1 MHQFMRPLVAVV
13 MSGLGS
19 VPSSA
24 AQSID
29 LRPLNPGVPIA
40 RERSGQTPHVYAVDL
55 QAGQFTVISV
65 RQSHARA
72 GITIHDPTGVA
83 EFDMNVGDVS
93 IFADTSGR
101 YRVGVIA
108 PAGDYTIAMEPARP
122 GDARDRAR
130 ASAERAASEG
140 RRLAL
145 QSTAASRGAAL
156 KQFEQAHALFQE
168 AGSSSGQGFARVW
181 MGGVTGGQLVAREH
195 FNEALTIARTIG
207 DRVLE
212 AEALLSL
219 GRSHVGRVDAPKGL
233 EFLEQALTLFEA
245 NDDWRA
251 QAVTLTWIGSAWND
265 LDELEKALEPW
276 SRALELATAAGDLA
290 QAARASNNIGI
301 AYQRLGELGKSLEFH
316 QKAIS
321 LSRAGGSSRVEFMA
335 VNNTGIVYKELGD
348 YRRAREAYGQSL
360 AMIRKLGDVVNEANS
375 LNNIGNTYRAEG
387 QTGIAL
393 DHYAQ
398 ALSLVRRL
406 ERKSDEARV
415 LNNMGAAYLQD
426 GRYQTALEHHQQSR
440 AIRKALADRPG
451 ESFSLNHEGV
461 AWHKLGNPQQALECL
476 REALA
481 MRREMNDP
489 IGEAETLMNIASVER
504 DLGEP
509 AQARLTIE
517 AALEKVE
524 RLRARISDASLRATY
539 VARVQETYE
548 SYVDTLMRL
557 HVQLPTEGYDA
568 AALQA
573 AERSRA
579 RVLLESLVEAR
590 ADIREGVE
598 KTLLDRE
605 RALNRRLEDASQRLS
620 RTLAGKSTPVE
631 IAAARKA
638 LADLT
643 AERQQ
648 LEAQIRTSSP
658 RYAAL
663 THPEPLTASDIQKEV
678 LDADT
683 VLIEFA
689 LGEERSW
696 LWAVTPDALETR
708 ELPGRRR
715 LDAQARLLYDALT
728 ARQPRKGDTP
738 AAYRARVA
746 AADRQLNRHAA
757 EMSRLLFSG
766 ISAELQGAWRGKRL
780 VIVAPGALE
789 YLPFAALPLPD
800 AGASASGR
808 ASTPFIAR
816 HEIVRAPSAS
826 VVATLRREAGR
837 RQRPPRGLAVIA
849 DPVFDADDPRVTK
862 ASAVVTSIAATRA
875 MVDAEVDGDLPYET
889 LRAVE
894 RMDEA
899 RSAGA
904 LARLPFSRAEANAI
918 GALAGTRNI
927 LRATDFDASRRR
939 VLGDALEH
947 YRLVHFAT
955 HGLIDAERPELSG
968 LVLSLV
974 DDRGNP
980 QNGFLPLHDIFNMR
994 LNADLVVLSACQT
1007 ALGKEI
1013 KGEGLVGLTRGFM
1026 YAGAPRVVASLWQV
1040 SDLAT
1045 AELMTRFYAGM
1056 LQRKLTPAAALRAAQ
1071 LQLAGDRRWASP
1083 YFWAGFVLQGDWA
1096 AISP

>member
-13 MSGLGS
+13 MSGLVS
-19 VPSSA
+19 VSLAS
-24 AQSID
+24 AQSTD
-29 LRPLNPGVPIA
+29 PRPLNPGVPIA
-40 RERSGQTPHVYAVDL
+40 RERSGQTPHEYAIDL
-55 QAGQFTVISV
+55 EAGQFTVISV

-72 GITIHDPTGVA
+72 GISIHDPAGATIL
-83 EFDMNVGDVS
+83 DMYVPDVS
-93 IFADTSGR
+93 ILAETAGR

-108 PAGDYTIAMEPARP
+108 PAGDYTIAVEPPRV

-130 ASAERAASEG
+130 ARAERAAGEG
-140 RRLAL
+140 RRLVL
-145 QSTAASRGAAL
+145 QSTVSSRSAAL
-156 KQFEQAHALFQE
+156 TQFERAHALFLE
-168 AGSSSGQGFARVW
+168 AERRVGQGFAQLW
-181 MGGVTGGQLVAREH
+181 IGQLTADRRIARDR
-195 FNEALTIARTIG
+195 FNEALTMARTIG
-207 DRVLE
+207 ERVLE
-212 AEALLSL
+212 AEALMSL
-219 GRSHVGRVDAPKGL
+219 GASFSGPAEAANGL
-233 EFLEQALTLFEA
+233 ELLEQAVALFES
-245 NDDWRA
+245 NDDWRGL
-251 QAVTLTWIGSAWND
+251 AVALTWTGSAFND
-265 LDELEKALEPW
+265 LREYEQAIEHTG
-276 SRALELATAAGDLA
+276 RALALATAAGDLA
-290 QAARASNNIGI
+290 QAARAANNLGV
-301 AYQRLGELGKSLEFH
+301 YHKNLGELPTALEFH
-316 QKAIS
+316 QRAVQ
-321 LSRAGGSSRVEFMA
+321 LGRAGGALRLEFMA
-335 VNNTGIVYKELGD
+335 INNSGIVYKELGD
-348 YRRAREAYGQSL
+348 YRRARVAYEQSL
-360 AMIRKLGDVVNEANS
+360 GLIRKLGEIENEANS

-387 QTGIAL
+387 QTAIAL
-393 DHYAQ
+393 DYYGQ
-398 ALSLVRRL
+398 ALAAVRRL
-406 ERKSDEARV
+406 GRKNGEAMV
-415 LNNMGAAYLQD
+415 LNNMGAAYFQD

-440 AIRKALADRPG
+440 AIRKALGDRRG
-451 ESFSLNHEGV
+451 ESSSLNHEGV
-461 AWHKLGNPQQALECL
+461 AWHKLENLQKALECL
-476 REALA
+476 RESLA

-489 IGEAETLMNIASVER
+489 IGEAETLMNLAAVER
-504 DLGEP
+504 DLGED
-509 AQARLTIE
+509 ATARVTIE

-524 RLRARISDASLRATY
+524 HLRARISDAGLRATY
-539 VARVQETYE
+539 VARVQETYGA
-548 SYVDTLMRL
+548 YVDTLMRL
-557 HVQLPTEGYDA
+557 HLRAPTGGYDA

-590 ADIREGVE
+590 ADIREGVDQA
-598 KTLLDRE
+598 LLDRE
-605 RALNRRLEDASQRLS
+605 RALNRRLENASQQLS
-620 RTLAGKSTPVE
+620 RTLAGKSTGVE

-638 LADLT
+638 LEKLSS
-643 AERQQ
+643 ERQQ
-648 LEAQIRTSSP
+648 LEAQIRKASP

-663 THPEPLTASDIQKEV
+663 THPEPLTASEIQKEV

-683 VLIEFA
+683 VLLEIA
-689 LGEERSW
+689 LGEKRSW
-696 LWAVTPDALETR
+696 LWAVTSDTLETR
-708 ELPGRRR
+708 ELPARRR
-715 LDAQARLLYDALT
+715 LEAQARLLYDALT

-746 AADRQLNRHAA
+746 EAERRLPGHAS
-757 EMSRLLFSG
+757 EMSRMLFSD
-766 ISAELQGAWRGKRL
+766 ITAQLRSAWRGKRL

-800 AGASASGR
+800 AAASPSGR
-808 ASTPFIAR
+808 AATPFVAR

-849 DPVFDADDPRVTK
+849 DPVFDAEDPRVTK
-862 ASAVVTSIAATRA
+862 AGAAVTSDAATRG
-875 MVDAEVDGDLPYET
+875 MTDAGVEQDLSYET

-899 RSAGA
+899 RGSG

-918 GALAGTRNI
+918 EALAGTRDI
-927 LRATDFDASRRR
+927 LRATDFDASRPR
-939 VLGDALEH
+939 VLSTALED

-974 DDRGNP
+974 DDRGKP

-994 LNADLVVLSACQT
+994 LNAELVVLSACQT

-1045 AELMTRFYAGM
+1045 AELMKHFYAAM
-1056 LQRKLTPAAALRAAQ
+1056 LQRRLPPAAALRAAQ
-1071 LQLAGDRRWASP
+1071 LQLARDRRWASP